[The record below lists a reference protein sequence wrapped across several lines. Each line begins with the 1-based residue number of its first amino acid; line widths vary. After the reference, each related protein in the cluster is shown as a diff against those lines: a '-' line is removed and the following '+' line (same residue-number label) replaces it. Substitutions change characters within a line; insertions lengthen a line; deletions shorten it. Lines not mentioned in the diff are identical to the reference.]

1 MVFFYEPGDSFPLL
15 TVLQMGRNYEHNE
28 DGYVYVYSPNGNEEG
43 SMNQLVMF
51 RVPKDSILD
60 RSAYE
65 FFISLNSDGT
75 GSWSRDIH
83 ARGVVHTFPTGW
95 VKHRTSPLLMASQRG
110 VQRTPGDVH
119 DGELGHGVLP

>member
-28 DGYVYVYSPNGNEEG
+28 VGYVYVYSPNGNEEG

-75 GSWSRDIH
+75 GSWSRDISCEGGRSH
-83 ARGVVHTFPTGW
+83 LSDRMGETPDFTLTHGIPAWCTTHPWG
-95 VKHRTSPLLMASQRG
+95 RT
-110 VQRTPGDVH
+110 
-119 DGELGHGVLP
+119 